1 MGERSQQLD
10 AAVTR
15 AAGSMLAAH
24 VHLGRNVAVRL
35 ADRLYPQ
42 RTIELYCEAHGLDL
56 EQAEWLKLQALARGG
71 LQPLLQRSVQEER
84 RLRGGILRFRDW
96 QRLHMAP
103 QRDAADALQ
112 AELEQSR
119 RCIVK
124 LHTRH
129 ALRYAA
135 LLGGS
140 CAVREA
146 VEMYLD
152 ALAVAPPL
160 RAAVLGR
167 TFVPA
172 IQQVRRSLVPAGTL
186 SPWLPRRSSRPRTA
200 VLA

>member
-1 MGERSQQLD
+1 MGEESQQLE
-10 AAVTR
+10 AAAAR
-15 AAGSMLAAH
+15 AASSMLAAH
-24 VHLGRNVAVRL
+24 VHLSRDIAVRL

-42 RTIELYCEAHGLDL
+42 RSIELYCEAHGLDL

-103 QRDAADALQ
+103 QREAADAVQ

-119 RCIVK
+119 RCMAK

-135 LLGGS
+135 LLRGS
-140 CAVREA
+140 CGVREA

-152 ALAVAPPL
+152 SLAVAPPL
-160 RAAVLGR
+160 RAAVLGLAL
-167 TFVPA
+167 TPA
-172 IQQVRRSLVPAGTL
+172 AQRVRRSLLPAVPL
-186 SPWLPRRSSRPRTA
+186 SARLPRRSGRARSAALT
-200 VLA
+200 